1 MMPLCLPQEQEMEKQ
16 KLLSEQG
23 RLADRGAAEMVLMY
37 ISASKGGS
45 TTVVY
50 WQASDFLD
58 FWDWQTLCPATTSGC
73 ISHLLVNVVEIC
85 YHMITGTGQN
95 CVQWTLSCGLDWQWD
110 TNPMR

>member
-58 FWDWQTLCPATTSGC
+58 FWTGKLCAQVL
-73 ISHLLVNVVEIC
+73 LLVVYLTC
-85 YHMITGTGQN
+85 
-95 CVQWTLSCGLDWQWD
+95 W
-110 TNPMR
+110 